1 MVGLREK
8 DLSNRRTWI
17 MNTVNGEVLVFTGNS
32 NLSLVDKICENMGI
46 EKGAGTVS
54 TFSDGEIS
62 IDIGVSVRG
71 KDVFVI
77 QSTSSPVND
86 NLMELLILI
95 DGLKRASAG
104 RINAVI
110 PYYGYA
116 RQDRKTKAREPIT
129 SKLVANLIT
138 KAGADRVVAMDL
150 HAGQIQGYFDIPVDH
165 LTAVPYLARYFKDI
179 VNEDDFVVVS
189 PDLGG
194 VTRTRKFANE
204 LNLPIAIIEKRRP
217 KANVSEVMNIIGDVE
232 GKSVILVDDIADT
245 AGTITKAADAL
256 KSRGAKK
263 VYGAATHGVLSGP
276 AIERLENSSLEKFVI
291 TDTIEL
297 PEEKKIDKIDI
308 VSVAPI
314 FASAIKRINT
324 STSVSEMFE

>member
-1 MVGLREK
+1 M
-8 DLSNRRTWI
+8 STI
-17 MNTVNGEVLVFTGNS
+17 NGDIVVFTGNS
-32 NLSLVDKICENMGI
+32 NISLVDKICENIGI
-46 EKGAGTVS
+46 KKSECSVS

-62 IDIGVSVRG
+62 IDIGISVRG
-71 KDVFVI
+71 KDAYII

-95 DGLKRASAG
+95 DALKRASAG

-129 SKLVANLIT
+129 SKLVADLLT

-165 LTAVPYLARYFKDI
+165 LTAIPYLARYFKDI
-179 VNEDDFVVVS
+179 VKKDDFVVVS

-194 VTRTRKFANE
+194 VTRTRRFANE

-217 KANVSEVMNIIGDVE
+217 KANVSEVMNIIGDVD

-256 KSRGAKK
+256 KANGATY
-263 VYGAATHGVLSGP
+263 VYAAATHGVLSGP
-276 AIERLENSSLEKFVI
+276 AIERIKNSSLEKFVI

-297 PEEKKIDKIDI
+297 PEEKKIDNIDI

>member
-1 MVGLREK
+1 M
-8 DLSNRRTWI
+8 
-17 MNTVNGEVLVFTGNS
+17 TGVQTCA
-32 NLSLVDKICENMGI
+32 LP
-46 EKGAGTVS
+46 
-54 TFSDGEIS
+54 IS
-62 IDIGVSVRG
+62 
-71 KDVFVI
+71 
-77 QSTSSPVND
+77 
-86 NLMELLILI
+86 
-95 DGLKRASAG
+95 
-104 RINAVI
+104 
-110 PYYGYA
+110 
-116 RQDRKTKAREPIT
+116 
-129 SKLVANLIT
+129 
-138 KAGADRVVAMDL
+138 
-150 HAGQIQGYFDIPVDH
+150 
-165 LTAVPYLARYFKDI
+165 
-179 VNEDDFVVVS
+179 
-189 PDLGG
+189 
-194 VTRTRKFANE
+194 RTRKFANE

-324 STSVSEMFE
+324 SQSVSEMFE

>member
-1 MVGLREK
+1 M
-8 DLSNRRTWI
+8 S
-17 MNTVNGEVLVFTGNS
+17 TVNGDIVVFTGNS
-32 NLSLVDKICENMGI
+32 NHSLVDKITENLGI
-46 EKGAGTVS
+46 EKGACKVS

-62 IDIGVSVRG
+62 IDIGISVRG
-71 KDVFVI
+71 KDAFII
-77 QSTSSPVND
+77 QSTSAPVND

-95 DGLKRASAG
+95 DALKRASAG

-129 SKLVANLIT
+129 SKLVADLLT
-138 KAGADRVVAMDL
+138 RAGADRVVAMDL

-165 LTAVPYLARYFKDI
+165 LTAVPYLARYFKEI
-179 VNEDDFVVVS
+179 VKEDDFVVVS

-217 KANVSEVMNIIGDVE
+217 KANVSEVMNIIGDVD
-232 GKSVILVDDIADT
+232 GKSAILVDDIADT
-245 AGTITKAADAL
+245 AGTITQAADAL
-256 KSRGAKK
+256 RKRGAKY

-276 AIERLENSSLEKFVI
+276 AIERIKNSSLEKFVI

-297 PEEKKIDKIDI
+297 SEEKKIDKIDI

-324 STSVSEMFE
+324 STSVSEMFD

>member
-1 MVGLREK
+1 
-8 DLSNRRTWI
+8 
-17 MNTVNGEVLVFTGNS
+17 MNTVNGDIVVFTGNS
-32 NLSLVDKICENMGI
+32 NISLVDKICENLGI
-46 EKGAGTVS
+46 EKGSCTVS

-62 IDIGVSVRG
+62 IDIGISVRG

-77 QSTSSPVND
+77 QSTSAPVNT

-95 DGLKRASAG
+95 DALKRASAG

-129 SKLVANLIT
+129 SKLVADLLT

-165 LTAVPYLARYFKDI
+165 LTAIPYLARYFKDI
-179 VNEDDFVVVS
+179 VKEDDFVVVS

-204 LNLPIAIIEKRRP
+204 LNL
-217 KANVSEVMNIIGDVE
+217 
-232 GKSVILVDDIADT
+232 L
-245 AGTITKAADAL
+245 AL
-256 KSRGAKK
+256 IYKNLKF
-263 VYGAATHGVLSGP
+263 
-276 AIERLENSSLEKFVI
+276 RLLTRQNYS
-291 TDTIEL
+291 
-297 PEEKKIDKIDI
+297 
-308 VSVAPI
+308 
-314 FASAIKRINT
+314 
-324 STSVSEMFE
+324 

>member
-1 MVGLREK
+1 
-8 DLSNRRTWI
+8 

-32 NLSLVDKICENMGI
+32 NLSLVDKICEDMGI

>member
-1 MVGLREK
+1 
-8 DLSNRRTWI
+8 
-17 MNTVNGEVLVFTGNS
+17 MNSCTGDIIVFTGNS
-32 NLSLVDKICENMGI
+32 NKNLVSSICEKLGI
-46 EKGAGTVS
+46 EEGKCEVS
-54 TFSDGEIS
+54 TFSDGEIA

-71 KDVFVI
+71 KDCYII
-77 QSTSSPVND
+77 QSTSSPVNN

-95 DGLKRASAG
+95 DALKRASAG

-129 SKLVANLIT
+129 SKLVADLLS

-179 VNEDDFVVVS
+179 VEKEDFIVVS

-194 VTRTRKFANE
+194 VTRTRQFANE

-217 KANVSEVMNIIGDVE
+217 KANVSEVMNIIGDIK
-232 GKSVILVDDIADT
+232 GKNAILVDDIVDT
-245 AGTITKAADAL
+245 AGTICKASDAL
-256 KSRGAKK
+256 IEKGAKK
-263 VYGAATHGVLSGP
+263 VYGCATHGVLSGP
-276 AIERLENSSLEKFVI
+276 AIERLEKSSMEKFVI
-291 TDTIEL
+291 TDTILL
-297 PEEKKIDKIDI
+297 PAEKKIDKIDI

-314 FASAIKRINT
+314 FASAIRRIN
-324 STSVSEMFE
+324 SNTSVSEMFN

>member
-1 MVGLREK
+1 M
-8 DLSNRRTWI
+8 S
-17 MNTVNGEVLVFTGNS
+17 TVNGDILVFTGNS
-32 NLSLVDKICENMGI
+32 NISLVDKIVKELGI
-46 EKGAGTVS
+46 EKGACTVS

-62 IDIGVSVRG
+62 IDIGISVRG
-71 KDVFVI
+71 KDCFII

-95 DGLKRASAG
+95 DALKRASAG

-129 SKLVANLIT
+129 SKLVADLLT

-165 LTAVPYLARYFKDI
+165 LTAVPYLAAYFKEI
-179 VNEDDFVVVS
+179 VKEDEFVVVS

-217 KANVSEVMNIIGDVE
+217 KANVSEVMNIIGDVD

-245 AGTITKAADAL
+245 AGTITQAADAL
-256 KSRGAKK
+256 KKRGAKY

-276 AIERLENSSLEKFVI
+276 AIERIKNSSLEKFVI

-297 PEEKKIDKIDI
+297 PEDKKIDKIDI
-308 VSVAPI
+308 VSVAPV
-314 FASAIKRINT
+314 FTSAIRRINT